1 MTIPPSADQLLLQL
15 FLSAP
20 ILFYKPATAII
31 GPNAPITIPGAAQPV
46 SKHIPDYEV
55 ELTVVIGK
63 AAKDVPEEDALD
75 YVLGY
80 TAANDVSE
88 SHSEMQHFDVRT
100 GNVGVFP
107 LSSDECFAVGL
118 FKRFW

>member
-1 MTIPPSADQLLLQL
+1 M
-15 FLSAP
+15 
-20 ILFYKPATAII
+20 TAII

-63 AAKDVPEEDALD
+63 AAKDVPEENALD

-88 SHSEMQHFDVRT
+88 SYSEIRHSDVRT
-100 GNVGVFP
+100 GTWDVGVFP

-118 FKRFW
+118 FERFW